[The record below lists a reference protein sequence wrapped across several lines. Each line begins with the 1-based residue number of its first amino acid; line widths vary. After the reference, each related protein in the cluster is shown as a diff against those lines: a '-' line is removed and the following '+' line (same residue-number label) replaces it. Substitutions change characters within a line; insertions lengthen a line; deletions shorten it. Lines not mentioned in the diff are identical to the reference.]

1 MWFSVYLLWLQHFDE
16 KKRKNTNQYGFS
28 FSLTW
33 PQFWI
38 EPSVDLCDSKKK
50 LFSNKTSKKKRNEG
64 NLWAINN

>member
-33 PQFWI
+33 PYFLDRTFGRSLFLKTFLKQNKQN
-38 EPSVDLCDSKKK
+38 KKK
-50 LFSNKTSKKKRNEG
+50 
-64 NLWAINN
+64 